1 MKKSV
6 ETITIG
12 VLLIIVFLLGI
23 FSINS
28 EFKVSGYEVN
38 QGKNTI
44 SIFFNEPIKKD
55 INLQDFLTISPESD
69 FKVNNLGNKAEI
81 VFEQILLGQKY
92 DLRIDNSLTSLF
104 GTQIKSDTQI
114 SFSSKNPRFAFFSK
128 EGDTSYIKSY
138 DLSGKKEDTL
148 YSTTN
153 SVKGFSIRNKYLLVN
168 ESYDEI
174 NTKLVLVDL
183 DTKNVIRTTDLKNRT
198 SFKADLSYDGSFFIY
213 MSQAVKSDGD
223 FVIPIESNN
232 LNILNIQTGETKE
245 IDYKRFSE
253 DVLDIFITPDNSALL
268 IRGYDS
274 TFFIQS
280 IAQNDEPVTLS
291 KFIGTGGFNSKGTK
305 VIFAAFDPTA
315 AFTSYP
321 FITVYNS
328 DRTTNDFKFDG
339 NFVTD
344 PIFYGESAV
353 MYAKKLKDIVG
364 TPGIFGIF
372 TFDAEKETAIV
383 QSDTFF
389 ESFELPKLSS
399 DEVYMCYESYSQM
412 ALLDFNNQRN
422 FINQRKPSNASI
434 NVMELGSKDSIV
446 KIDNAYDCKWF

>member
-12 VLLIIVFLLGI
+12 VLLLVVIVLGI

-38 QGKNTI
+38 QAKNSI
-44 SIFFNEPIKKD
+44 SVFFSEPVQKD
-55 INLQDFLTISPESD
+55 VNLKDFVSISPESD

-81 VFEQILLGQKY
+81 IFEQILLGQKY
-92 DLRIDNSLTSLF
+92 DLRIDSSLVSLF
-104 GTQIKSDTQI
+104 GTQLRSDTLI
-114 SFSSKNPRFAFFSK
+114 SFSSKSPRFAFFSK

-138 DLSGKKEDTL
+138 DIVEQKEVTL
-148 YSTTN
+148 YSTSNT
-153 SVKGFSIRNKYLLVN
+153 VKGFSIRNKYLLVN
-168 ESYDEI
+168 ELYEEV
-174 NTKLVLVDL
+174 NTKLVLIDL
-183 DTKNVIRTTDLKNRT
+183 DSRNVVRTTDLKARI
-198 SFKADLSYDGSFFIY
+198 SFKADLSYDGSFFVY
-213 MSQAVKSDGD
+213 MSQSVKTDSD
-223 FVIPIESNN
+223 FVIPVEANN
-232 LNILNIQTGETKE
+232 LNMVNIQTGENKE
-245 IDYKRFSE
+245 IEYKKFSE

-280 IAQNDEPVTLS
+280 FAQNDEPVTLS
-291 KFIGTGGFNSKGTK
+291 KFIGTGGFDSKGTK

-339 NFVTD
+339 EFVTD
-344 PIFYGESAV
+344 PIFYGDTAV

-383 QSDTFF
+383 QSDTLF

-399 DEVYMCYESYSQM
+399 DEVYMCYESYSQI

-422 FINQRKPSNASI
+422 FINQRKPSVASL
-434 NVMELGSKDSIV
+434 NVMELDSNESIV
-446 KIDNAYDCKWF
+446 KIDNAYDCKWY